1 MGRLLVPSS
10 FNAQDEDKVV
20 QEKEIHLG
28 EDMAWE
34 KGKGHIAN
42 DPLTLAVDLS
52 CSPLVGRTGW
62 GVP

>member
-1 MGRLLVPSS
+1 
-10 FNAQDEDKVV
+10 
-20 QEKEIHLG
+20 
-28 EDMAWE
+28 MAWE

-42 DPLTLAVDLS
+42 DSLTPAVDLS